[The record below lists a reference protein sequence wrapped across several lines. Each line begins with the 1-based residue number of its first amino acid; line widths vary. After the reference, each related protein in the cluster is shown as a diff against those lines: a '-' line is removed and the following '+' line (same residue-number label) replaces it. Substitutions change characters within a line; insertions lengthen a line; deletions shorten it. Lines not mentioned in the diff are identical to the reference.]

1 MKSFST
7 WLERVGVILLAGMTL
22 ASIANA
28 QQFTAGQKAKVKG
41 QIVSRDGDLVKIQ
54 DGKAGSVEVVEITD
68 NTKIERKKGKVIFLR
83 HEGMDVTALVPG
95 LSITAEGVGNPN
107 GDQLEASKI
116 TFSPDEFAIEI
127 AQEQQVVANKNAAG
141 QAQSTADQGVSAAA
155 TAQAGADQAQASA
168 NQAGSTAQTAVTVGA
183 LNTAGV
189 QMVNHR
195 VSDLDDYK
203 TVGEAVIYYPSGK
216 SALEAKA
223 KADLDQLAAVALST
237 NGYMIEIAGYAS
249 KPGTKTLNQQLS
261 EDRAAA
267 VAQYLREQD
276 NIPLRRILEPAGYG
290 ATHPDAP
297 NTDPQGRELNR
308 RVDVKLIV
316 NKGLRA
322 SL

>member
-7 WLERVGVILLAGMTL
+7 WPERVGVILLAGMTL
-22 ASIANA
+22 AATANA

-68 NTKIERKKGKVIFLR
+68 NTKIERKKGKAIFLR
-83 HEGMDVTALVPG
+83 HQGMDVTALVPG
-95 LSITAEGVGNPN
+95 LSVTAEGVGNASH
-107 GDQLEASKI
+107 QLEASKV
-116 TFSPDEFAIEI
+116 TFSPDEFAVEI
-127 AQEQQVVANKNAAG
+127 AQEQQIVANKNAAG
-141 QAQSTADQGVSAAA
+141 QAQSTADHGVSAAA
-155 TAQAGADQAQASA
+155 TAQGSADQAQASA
-168 NQAGSTAQTAVTVGA
+168 NQAGSTAQAAVAVGA
-183 LNTAGV
+183 QNTVGV

-203 TVGEAVIYYPSGK
+203 TVGEAVIYYPSGEYV
-216 SALEAKA
+216 LDAKA
-223 KADLDQLAAVALST
+223 KADLDQLAAAALST
-237 NGYMIEIAGYAS
+237 DGYMIEIAGYAS
-249 KPGTKTLNQQLS
+249 KPGTPGFNQRLS
-261 EDRAAA
+261 EDRAEA
-267 VAQYLREQD
+267 VATYLRNHD
-276 NIPLRRILEPAGYG
+276 NIPLRRILAPAGYG

>member
-7 WLERVGVILLAGMTL
+7 WPERVGVILLAGMTL

-41 QIVSRDGDLVKIQ
+41 QIVSRDGDLVKVQ

-95 LSITAEGVGNPN
+95 LSITAEGVGNAN
-107 GDQLEASKI
+107 GNQLEASKI
-116 TFSPDEFAIEI
+116 SFSPDEFAIEI
-127 AQEQQVVANKNAAG
+127 AQEQQIVANKNAAG

-168 NQAGSTAQTAVTVGA
+168 NQAGSTAQAAAAVGA
-183 LNTAGV
+183 QNTAGV
-189 QMVNHR
+189 QMVNKR

-203 TVGEAVIYYPSGK
+203 TVGETVIYYPSGK
-216 SALEAKA
+216 YALDAKA
-223 KADLDQLAAVALST
+223 KADLDQLAAAALST
-237 NGYMIEIAGYAS
+237 DGYMIEIAGYAS
-249 KPGTKTLNQQLS
+249 KPGTKTFNQQLS

-276 NIPLRRILEPAGYG
+276 NIPLRRILAPAGYG

-322 SL
+322 GL

>member
-7 WLERVGVILLAGMTL
+7 WAERVGVILLAGMTF

-54 DGKAGSVEVVEITD
+54 DDKTGSVEAVEITD

-95 LSITAEGVGNPN
+95 LSITAEGVGNAN
-107 GDQLEASKI
+107 DQLEASKI
-116 TFSPDEFAIEI
+116 TFSPDEFAVEI
-127 AQEQQVVANKNAAG
+127 AQEQQIVANKNAAG
-141 QAQSTADQGVSAAA
+141 QAQSTADQGVSAAS
-155 TAQAGADQAQASA
+155 TAQASADQAQASA
-168 NQAGSTAQTAVTVGA
+168 NQAGSTAQAAVAVGA
-183 LNTAGV
+183 QNTAGV
-189 QMVNHR
+189 QMVNQR

-203 TVGEAVIYYPSGK
+203 TVSEAVIYYPSGK
-216 SALEAKA
+216 YALDAKA

-237 NGYMIEIAGYAS
+237 DGYMIEIAGYAS
-249 KPGTKTLNQQLS
+249 KPGTPSFNQRLS
-261 EDRAAA
+261 EDRAEA
-267 VAQYLREQD
+267 VATYLRNQD
-276 NIPLRRILEPAGYG
+276 NIPLRRIVAPAGYG

-297 NTDPQGRELNR
+297 NADPQGRELNR

-316 NKGLRA
+316 NKGLQA